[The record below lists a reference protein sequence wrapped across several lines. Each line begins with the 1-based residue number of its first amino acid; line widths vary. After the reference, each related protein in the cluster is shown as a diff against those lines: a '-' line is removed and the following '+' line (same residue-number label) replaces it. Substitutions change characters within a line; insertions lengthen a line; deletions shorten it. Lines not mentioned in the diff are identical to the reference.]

1 MPPSRLDHRV
11 PMIVPTNAVPPPEL
25 TQSRP
30 HARTATPLGRN
41 KPRYPTARTTMGRN
55 TSESAPRKTGHAQ
68 ARRHMQSEKCATVSL
83 AHVQQSNGYAL
94 GATANLSITRTG

>member
-11 PMIVPTNAVPPPEL
+11 PMTLPTHAVPPPEL
-25 TQSRP
+25 AHARP
-30 HARTATPLGRN
+30 HARTATPLGCN
-41 KPRYPTARTTMGRN
+41 EQRYPTARKTIGRN
-55 TSESAPRKTGHAQ
+55 TSESAPRKSGHAQ
-68 ARRHMQSEKCATVSL
+68 ARHHIQSGKCGTVSL